1 MTASRL
7 IAGAASVSITP
18 PVGVDLMGYLR
29 RSEPARGYGQP
40 MEATALVLDDGTT
53 RIVLVGADLV
63 GASGAWAQTIRDRIG
78 AAVGAPAHHI
88 LLNSQHT
95 HAAPPTPGWAKIGG
109 DADWNEEEV
118 RYGDA
123 VGDLVVSA
131 AVEAARRTR
140 PARVGLCVP
149 PGLCRQN
156 GVSGCRYSRRRRSTR
171 SRSFAP
177 SSSSVSSLCRREV
190 SHGLRGGR
198 PAPFA
203 PEVGEELVR
212 HALELTTE
220 LFERGPSAR

>member
-88 LLNSQHT
+88 HLN
-95 HAAPPTPGWAKIGG
+95 
-109 DADWNEEEV
+109 
-118 RYGDA
+118 
-123 VGDLVVSA
+123 
-131 AVEAARRTR
+131 
-140 PARVGLCVP
+140 
-149 PGLCRQN
+149 
-156 GVSGCRYSRRRRSTR
+156 
-171 SRSFAP
+171 
-177 SSSSVSSLCRREV
+177 
-190 SHGLRGGR
+190 
-198 PAPFA
+198 
-203 PEVGEELVR
+203 
-212 HALELTTE
+212 
-220 LFERGPSAR
+220 